1 MTKEKFVLPFPFK
14 INKDLGTKPTKL
26 TCTGGGTLSVCDFLC
41 KDDACGQSSSWCDI
55 SGGTNLTS
63 SGPLWTSQKTFT
75 VTQPLVDP
83 CMVDN

>member
-1 MTKEKFVLPFPFK
+1 MIKEKYFSFTFLSRLIKNFG
-14 INKDLGTKPTKL
+14 IKL

-41 KDDACGQSSSWCDI
+41 KDDACGQSSSWCDK
-55 SGGTNLTS
+55 SLGGTNLTS
-63 SGPLWTSQKTFT
+63 SGPLKVSQKTFT